1 MGDRQKEGSGRVSKG
16 CGGDKPW
23 LGYQTEILRLGGHFF
38 IFEYYNYQG
47 AMVVVKGDML

>member
-1 MGDRQKEGSGRVSKG
+1 MGDRQKEGRGRVSKG

-23 LGYQTEILRLGGHFF
+23 LGYQMEILRLGGHFF